1 LDNRFLIFTPA
12 RMPIAADIYRKI
24 VDAKVFI
31 DEHFDSPIDLDA
43 MAGEACLSRY
53 HFHRLFRRIYKRT
66 PHQYLTFKRLNH
78 AQRMLAAAHC
88 TVGEVCMQV
97 GFESIGSFSMLFKKE
112 IGVAPG
118 EYREKLKQLREE
130 AEEQPRRV
138 IPFCFIA
145 EMTGEK
151 SNNEEGK
158 IGAME

>member
-1 LDNRFLIFTPA
+1 
-12 RMPIAADIYRKI
+12 MPIPADIYKKI

-43 MAGEACLSRY
+43 IAGKAYLSRY

-66 PHQYLTFKRLNH
+66 PHQYLTSKRIDH
-78 AQRMLAAAHC
+78 AQRILTAADC
-88 TVGEVCMQV
+88 TVGEVCMRV

-118 EYREKLKQLREE
+118 EYREASRLSRAR

-145 EMTGEK
+145 EITGEK

>member
-1 LDNRFLIFTPA
+1 
-12 RMPIAADIYRKI
+12 MPIATDVYKKI

-43 MAGEACLSRY
+43 IAGEACLSRY

-66 PHQYLTFKRLNH
+66 PHQYLTSRRIDH
-78 AQRMLAAAHC
+78 ARRMLAAEDC

-118 EYREKLKQLREE
+118 AYRETLKLRRIK
-130 AEEQPRRV
+130 AGEQPLRV

-145 EMTGEK
+145 EITGEK
-151 SNNEEGK
+151 SNNREG
-158 IGAME
+158 GDTAME